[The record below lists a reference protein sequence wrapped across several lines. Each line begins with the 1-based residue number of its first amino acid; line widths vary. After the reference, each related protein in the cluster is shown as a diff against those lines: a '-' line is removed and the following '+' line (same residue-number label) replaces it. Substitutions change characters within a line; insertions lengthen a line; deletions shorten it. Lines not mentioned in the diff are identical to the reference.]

1 MEVKR
6 YVESLC
12 EAHGPELEDVFL
24 AAVRRYYDRH
34 GDELLDIT
42 GRTKAGLINDYIFSG
57 IRQVLGVLAGFEII
71 EDGNRRFI
79 GYESKLLIRI
89 KKLRKLG
96 SKRLPSVNRTHSSE
110 LFNTQRNM
118 ELFPDRAVNAYLGY
132 VLNDENGAIDK
143 VAFLYPSRQGTISW
157 TVEVQASRIQRS
169 LDIDIVP
176 LVSVRP
182 RVKIRG
188 TSNDGA
194 VGESS

>member
-1 MEVKR
+1 
-6 YVESLC
+6 
-12 EAHGPELEDVFL
+12 
-24 AAVRRYYDRH
+24 
-34 GDELLDIT
+34 
-42 GRTKAGLINDYIFSG
+42 
-57 IRQVLGVLAGFEII
+57 
-71 EDGNRRFI
+71 
-79 GYESKLLIRI
+79 
-89 KKLRKLG
+89 
-96 SKRLPSVNRTHSSE
+96 
-110 LFNTQRNM
+110 M

-176 LVSVRP
+176 LVAIRP